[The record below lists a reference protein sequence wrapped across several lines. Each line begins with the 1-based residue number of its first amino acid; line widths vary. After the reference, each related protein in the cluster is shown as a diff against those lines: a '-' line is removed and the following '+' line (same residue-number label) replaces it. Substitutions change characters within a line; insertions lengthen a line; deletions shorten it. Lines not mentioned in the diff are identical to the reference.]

1 MPVNRKYRS
10 ILIFFGGIL
19 LGALITISITFNLS
33 NNNIIKPSL
42 YKRHISNF
50 NHLYDSH
57 EDVANDKYAPD
68 VPLHFHTND
77 TIQAH
82 GSLNVIEKISKR
94 IRIFCY
100 ILTGKKNHK
109 KKAIHV
115 KATWAKRCNKYIF
128 MSSETD
134 PSLPSINLNISEGR
148 DHLWGKTKAAFKYI
162 YENHLNDYDWF
173 LKADDDTYVIMENL
187 RFMLMAHSPSEPI
200 YFGCKFKPYV
210 KQGYMS
216 GGAGYILSKK
226 AVEKFVTE
234 ALPDSKKCKSS
245 EGGAEDVEIGGCL
258 EKVGVIAG
266 DSRDAGGQH
275 RFLPFDPA
283 SHVHLGEK
291 NPKDWIWKYTYYP
304 LDQGPT
310 CCSDYAISF
319 HYIDSRGM
327 YSLDYLIYHLKP
339 FGHVSGFM
347 EKFILAGQDKTK
359 DQIEDE
365 IVENAFIVAK
375 LNAGKNDTFF
385 DLSANINSTNTA

>member
-100 ILTGKKNHK
+100 ILTGKDNHK

-162 YENHLNDYDWF
+162 YENHFNDYDWF
-173 LKADDDTYVIMENL
+173 LKADDDTYVIVENL

-200 YFGCKFKPYV
+200 YFGCKFKVIV

-216 GGAGYILSKK
+216 GGAGYVLSKK

-234 ALPDSKKCKSS
+234 AIPDSKKCRST
-245 EGGAEDVEIGGCL
+245 EDGAEDAEIGKCL
-258 EKVGVIAG
+258 ENIGVVAG
-266 DSRDAGGQH
+266 DSRDSEGQY

-283 SHVHLGEK
+283 FHVINDSK
-291 NPKDWIWKYTYYP
+291 NPDYWFWKNIYYP

-310 CCSDYAISF
+310 CCSDYTISF
-319 HYIDSRGM
+319 HYIDFKMM
-327 YSLDYLIYHLKP
+327 YVLDFLIYHLKP
-339 FGHVSGFM
+339 FGQIPGFI
-347 EKFILAGQDKTK
+347 EKFIFFGENKLKEE
-359 DQIEDE
+359 IEDE
-365 IVENAFIVAK
+365 IIEKAFLVARW
-375 LNAGKNDTFF
+375 NAGKNDTFF
-385 DLSANINSTNTA
+385 D